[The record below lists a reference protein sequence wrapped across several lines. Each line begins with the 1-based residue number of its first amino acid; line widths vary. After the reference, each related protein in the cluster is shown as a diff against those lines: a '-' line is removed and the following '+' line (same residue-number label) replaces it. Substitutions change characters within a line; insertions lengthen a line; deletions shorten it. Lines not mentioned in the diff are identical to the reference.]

1 MARPEKRG
9 KKWRIRWVDAS
20 GARCSETHDTHE
32 DATYALQ
39 RHELEAKDIRRGLKA
54 PRRPERTFDD
64 LAHYWLVHRASRK
77 RSGRDDE
84 SMLRRHLRPAFG
96 HLLLDQ
102 LTVEAVDRF
111 RARLDLSPKSV
122 HNVLTL
128 LIAMLNQAVDLC
140 WLDRAPRIRKPKI
153 RTGGQDYNYL
163 RSHDEIRALLTAA
176 RDEGEDVFTL
186 YATAVYTGMRAGELA
201 GLRWECVDL
210 DRRQI
215 LVKRSFDGP
224 TKSDETR
231 VVPILSP
238 LLPVLRQ
245 WSAYRCGGLVF
256 PNRADRMHQPSA
268 RVFQEVLHRVLEVA
282 GFAPV
287 RVGKRLRRYITFHG
301 LRHTFASHWMMG
313 GGELFKLQ
321 RIGGW
326 KSTAMVQR
334 YAHLAPDAFE
344 ADYDRLG
351 GALTAVAPAPDADD
365 APATAEPTDTDSRQ
379 ANA

>member
-9 KKWRIRWVDAS
+9 TKWRIRWVDAS
-20 GARCSETHDTHE
+20 GERRSETHDTHE

-54 PRRPERTFDD
+54 PRRPERTFDE
-64 LAHYWLVHRASRK
+64 LADYWLTHRASRK

-102 LTVEAVDRF
+102 LTVDAVDRF

-128 LIAMLNQAVDLC
+128 LVAMLNQAVDLR

-163 RSHDEIRALLTAA
+163 KSHGEIRALLTAA
-176 RDEGEDVFTL
+176 KDEGEDVFAL

-201 GLRWECVDL
+201 GLRRECVDL

-224 TKSDETR
+224 TKNGETR

-245 WSAYRCGGLVF
+245 WSGYRCGELVF
-256 PNRADRMHQPSA
+256 PNRAGRMHQPSA
-268 RVFQEVLHRVLEVA
+268 RVFQEVLHRVLEAA
-282 GFAPV
+282 GFSRV
-287 RVGKRLRRYITFHG
+287 RVGKRMRPYITFHG

-351 GALTAVAPAPDADD
+351 GALTAVAPASD
-365 APATAEPTDTDSRQ
+365 APAAPPAAETNDTDSRQ